1 MPKHVSQKTD
11 TVYRNAKGKE
21 ASYRIGDGGGLF
33 LLVDPDGS
41 KRWRWQYAR
50 PVTGRRNTLSLGD
63 YPTITVAQA
72 RLKRDDALRLLAEGI
87 DPGEHRKNVKTAGIE
102 AAANTFKAL
111 CLEWLSSRDGVIEP
125 AQIAKS
131 KARLLKDVI
140 PWLGDKPI
148 HAITAPDVL
157 AVMRRIDERGARYTA
172 HKVKQEISMIMR
184 YAIATARAE
193 RDPCPDLKGALPAPK
208 EQHHAAITQP
218 KEVGELLRAM
228 DGFAG
233 SHPVKCALLLSPL
246 LFVRPGELRQA
257 KWNQFDLDRAEW
269 RYHVTK
275 TKTDHLVPLARQ
287 AVVILRDL
295 HALTGRGDYVFPG
308 GRDPRKPM
316 SNAAVNAAL
325 RRMGY
330 DTRSEITGH
339 GFRAMARTILAE
351 ELNFKPEVIEH
362 QLAHKVADPLGT
374 AYNRTK
380 YIKERVTMMQSWA
393 DYLDKLK
400 AGADVLMFRPTAA

>member
-1 MPKHVSQKTD
+1 MPKHVSQKAN

-41 KRWRWQYAR
+41 KRWRGQYAR
-50 PVTGRRNTLSLGD
+50 SVTGRRNTLSLGD
-63 YPTITVAQA
+63 YPTLTVAQA
-72 RLKRDDALRLLAEGI
+72 RLRRDDALRLLAEGI
-87 DPGEHRKNVKTAGIE
+87 DPGEYRKNVKTAGIE

-157 AVMRRIDERGARYTA
+157 AVMRRIDERGAHYTA

-193 RDPCPDLKGALPAPK
+193 RDPCPDLERRAPSTQGTTPCVHNPAQGSGRTAPR
-208 EQHHAAITQP
+208 HGWLCRQP
-218 KEVGELLRAM
+218 PRKVC
-228 DGFAG
+228 
-233 SHPVKCALLLSPL
+233 PPTPPL

-257 KWNQFDLDRAEW
+257 DLG
-269 RYHVTK
+269 H
-275 TKTDHLVPLARQ
+275 
-287 AVVILRDL
+287 
-295 HALTGRGDYVFPG
+295 FP
-308 GRDPRKPM
+308 
-316 SNAAVNAAL
+316 
-325 RRMGY
+325 
-330 DTRSEITGH
+330 E
-339 GFRAMARTILAE
+339 
-351 ELNFKPEVIEH
+351 
-362 QLAHKVADPLGT
+362 
-374 AYNRTK
+374 
-380 YIKERVTMMQSWA
+380 
-393 DYLDKLK
+393 
-400 AGADVLMFRPTAA
+400 

>member
-1 MPKHVSQKTD
+1 MPKHVSQKAD
-11 TVYRNAKGKE
+11 TAYRNAKGKK

-50 PVTGRRNTLSLGD
+50 PVTGKRNTLSLGD
-63 YPTITVAQA
+63 YPTVSVSQV
-72 RLKRDDALRLLAEGI
+72 RQKRDDALRLLAEGI
-87 DPGEHRKNVKTAGIE
+87 DPGEHRKNVKAAGIE

-111 CLEWLSSRDGVIEP
+111 CLEWLSSREGVIEA

-148 HAITAPDVL
+148 SAITAPDVL

-233 SHPVKCALLLSPL
+233 THPVKCALLLSPL
-246 LFVRPGELRQA
+246 LFVRPGELRKA
-257 KWNQFDLDRAEW
+257 KW
-269 RYHVTK
+269 V
-275 TKTDHLVPLARQ
+275 
-287 AVVILRDL
+287 
-295 HALTGRGDYVFPG
+295 
-308 GRDPRKPM
+308 
-316 SNAAVNAAL
+316 
-325 RRMGY
+325 
-330 DTRSEITGH
+330 
-339 GFRAMARTILAE
+339 
-351 ELNFKPEVIEH
+351 LNCTQI
-362 QLAHKVADPLGT
+362 
-374 AYNRTK
+374 
-380 YIKERVTMMQSWA
+380 
-393 DYLDKLK
+393 
-400 AGADVLMFRPTAA
+400 

>member
-1 MPKHVSQKTD
+1 MPKHVSQKAN
-11 TVYRNAKGKE
+11 TVYRNAKGKK
-21 ASYRIGDGGGLF
+21 ASYRIGDGSGLF

-50 PVTGRRNTLSLGD
+50 PVTGKRNTLSLGD
-63 YPTITVAQA
+63 YPTVSVAQA
-72 RLKRDDALRLLAEGI
+72 RQKRDDALRLLAEGI
-87 DPGEHRKNVKTAGIE
+87 DPGEHRKNVKAAGIE

-148 HAITAPDVL
+148 NAITAPEVL

-184 YAIATARAE
+184 YAIATGRAE

-233 SHPVKCALLLSPL
+233 THPVKCALLLSPL
-246 LFVRPGELRQA
+246 LFVRPGELRKA
-257 KWNQFDLDRAEW
+257 KWEQFDLDRSEW

-287 AVVILRDL
+287 AVAILRDL
-295 HALTGRGDYVFPG
+295 LALTGRGEYVFPG

-316 SNAAVNAAL
+316 SDAAVNAVYWLPWSLWWMTASGL
-325 RRMGY
+325 RVCKAMFSAESTSSARMRSPM
-330 DTRSEITGH
+330 DQPTTRRLHTSMTT
-339 GFRAMARTILAE
+339 AR
-351 ELNFKPEVIEH
+351 
-362 QLAHKVADPLGT
+362 
-374 AYNRTK
+374 
-380 YIKERVTMMQSWA
+380 
-393 DYLDKLK
+393 
-400 AGADVLMFRPTAA
+400 